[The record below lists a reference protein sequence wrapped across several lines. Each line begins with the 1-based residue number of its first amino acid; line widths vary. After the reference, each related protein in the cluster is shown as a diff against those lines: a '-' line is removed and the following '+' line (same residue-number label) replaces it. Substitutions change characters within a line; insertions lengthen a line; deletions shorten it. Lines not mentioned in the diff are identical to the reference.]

1 MKEKFKHLTYDDRKL
16 IEHSIKSG
24 IDKKVIAKNI
34 GIHLATLYREI
45 KNYKNNLEN
54 YSAKTAQQA
63 EKYTKKINNT
73 SHWKLK
79 ICRITNLQSCK

>member
-1 MKEKFKHLTYDDRKL
+1 MKEKFKHLTYEDRKL

-45 KNYKNNLEN
+45 KNYKKQFRKLFYQNC
-54 YSAKTAQQA
+54 T
-63 EKYTKKINNT
+63 T
-73 SHWKLK
+73 SWKLY
-79 ICRITNLQSCK
+79 